1 MPLWG
6 NKWRFGIFKRLLIS
20 FLIALIPIYALGF
33 YMYNWS
39 KTEIKQEITES
50 AQAQANYYINDI
62 QSRLNRI
69 SAMQYEM
76 LGDPFVIEL
85 ANASETLEGY
95 DKIQSI
101 LYIRARLE
109 SIKSSSE
116 WIEDVR
122 LLAPN
127 TKISISATEGLESLE
142 PGLLNV
148 DRLSSPHKLVDDD
161 QKLFME
167 AASPLLAFGTTADYM
182 PDFIVEIELSI
193 EALKSDMDSSNER
206 PYTGN
211 LSLTLGN
218 GFKIQSIINA
228 PQRKGDYITIQAK
241 SEEFDVLYS
250 QAILKDRI
258 YETVNR
264 HVFWFW
270 IFSILTLVAALL
282 FLLYTNRT
290 IRIPLAKIVRAFRN
304 VEDGNLN
311 LSIHHHRHDEF
322 NYIYDRFNNTLA
334 SVRQLIDQ
342 VYKQKILLQDAELK
356 QLQSQINPHFLYNS
370 LFMVVRLIKA
380 EKLEQA
386 TEFVNQLASYFRFVT
401 RNTSDTVRL
410 ADEVEH
416 SLNYANIQQIRFHDR
431 IWIQF
436 DEPPEHCRD
445 LIVPRLILQP
455 LIENAFVH
463 ALEDKLEGGLLKVSF
478 APMDKGWQIKVE
490 DNGDNPD
497 AKIAE
502 LQALLGQEQHHA
514 EVTAVLNVDRRLKY
528 KFGPGSGLE
537 IGKAELGGVK
547 VIMKLLET
555 EDNDGAF
562 VDRG

>member
-39 KTEIKQEITES
+39 KTEIKQEITQS

-69 SAMQYEM
+69 STMQYEM
-76 LGDPFVIEL
+76 LGDPSVIQL
-85 ANASETLEGY
+85 ANASETLESY

-127 TKISISATEGLESLE
+127 PQISISATEGLESLE
-142 PGLLNV
+142 PGMLKV
-148 DRLSSPHKLVDDD
+148 HRLSSPHKLVTDDK
-161 QKLFME
+161 KLFME

-182 PDFIVEIELSI
+182 PDFIVEIELST
-193 EALKSDMDSSNER
+193 ETLKRDMDSSNER

-211 LSLTLGN
+211 LSLTFGS
-218 GFKIQSIINA
+218 GFTIQSIINA
-228 PQRKGDYITIQAK
+228 PQRKGDYFTIQAK
-241 SEEFDVLYS
+241 SEEFNLLYS

-270 IFSILTLVAALL
+270 IFSILTFVAGLL

-304 VEDGNLN
+304 VEEGNLN
-311 LSIHHHRHDEF
+311 LSIHHNRHDEF

-342 VYKQKILLQDAELK
+342 VYKQKILLQNAELK

-386 TEFVNQLASYFRFVT
+386 TEFVDQLASYFRFVT

-410 ADEVEH
+410 AVEVEH
-416 SLNYANIQQIRFHDR
+416 SLNYASIQQIRFHDR
-431 IWIQF
+431 ISILF

-445 LIVPRLILQP
+445 MMVPRLVLQP
-455 LIENAFVH
+455 LVENAFVH
-463 ALEDKLEGGLLKVSF
+463 ALEDKLVGGLLKVSF

-497 AKIAE
+497 DKIAA
-502 LQALLGQEQHHA
+502 LQALLGQEQHDA

-537 IGKAELGGVK
+537 VGKSELGGVK
-547 VIMKLLET
+547 IIMKLLET
-555 EDNDGAF
+555 EDNNGSSI
-562 VDRG
+562 DRG